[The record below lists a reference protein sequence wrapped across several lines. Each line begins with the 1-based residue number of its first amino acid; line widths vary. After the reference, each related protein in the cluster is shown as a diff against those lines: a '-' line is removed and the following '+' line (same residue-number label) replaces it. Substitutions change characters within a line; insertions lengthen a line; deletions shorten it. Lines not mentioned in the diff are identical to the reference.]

1 MKLTSLILVEW
12 YVNKPYLLLFIPLSV
27 KAQNS
32 VIEAVAQATP
42 DPQVKTSLQVA
53 RMWEPDDPSDGT
65 AQQYPGPI

>member
-12 YVNKPYLLLFIPLSV
+12 YVDKPYLLLFIPLSV

-42 DPQVKTSLQVA
+42 DSQVKTSLQAA
-53 RMWEPDDPSDGT
+53 RMWESDDLSDGT
-65 AQQYPGPI
+65 AQQHPGPI

>member
-32 VIEAVAQATP
+32 VIGAVAQATP
-42 DPQVKTSLQVA
+42 APQVKPSLQVA
-53 RMWEPDDPSDGT
+53 GMWEPDDPSEGT
-65 AQQYPGPI
+65 APQYPGPI